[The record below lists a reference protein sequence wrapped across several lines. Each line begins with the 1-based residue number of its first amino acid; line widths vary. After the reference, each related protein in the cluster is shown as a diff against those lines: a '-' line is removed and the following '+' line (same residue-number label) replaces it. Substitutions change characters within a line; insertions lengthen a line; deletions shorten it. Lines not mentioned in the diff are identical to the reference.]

1 MTLAN
6 AAWRWA
12 ILVLFCACWTG
23 CTHIGEG
30 GWDEE
35 KDPNFLTGK
44 NRVAALDHQGAIDA
58 FEKTLAANPRGA
70 AAHLEL
76 GLIYH
81 QYLATN
87 WARAIYHF
95 DKYLELRPK
104 ANNADLIRQRIAQC
118 KLELAKEVPFAAVNQ
133 QMQREL
139 EKMDRLNRENA
150 DLRQQLEQMKAQ
162 LAQRTG
168 SASGVVTATTPSGP
182 TSSRQS
188 VSAQASVSN
197 PGAQFAQTAERAAS
211 LDPARD
217 IARAS
222 AATKTHVVKSGEWP
236 SAIARNYR
244 IKVAD
249 LLSANPG
256 VDPRRLRPGQAL
268 VIPSS

>member
-12 ILVLFCACWTG
+12 TLVLFCACWTG
-23 CTHIGEG
+23 CSPFGEG

-35 KDPNFLTGK
+35 KDPNYLTGK
-44 NRVAALDHQGAIDA
+44 NRMAALDHPGAINS
-58 FEKTLAANPRGA
+58 FERALAANPRSA

-76 GLIYH
+76 GLVH
-81 QYLATN
+81 QQYLATN

-95 DKYLELRPK
+95 EKYLELRPK

-150 DLRQQLEQMKAQ
+150 DLRQQLEQLKAQ
-162 LAQRTG
+162 WAQR
-168 SASGVVTATTPSGP
+168 SGNAPGGVTALHP
-182 TSSRQS
+182 TSPPGNRSL
-188 VSAQASVSN
+188 VSAQTASN
-197 PGAQFAQTAERAAS
+197 PAAQFAQAVERPAAP
-211 LDPARD
+211 DPSRD

-222 AATKTHVVKSGEWP
+222 ATTKTHVVKSGEYP
-236 SAIARNYR
+236 YSIARSYG
-244 IKVAD
+244 IKVAE

-256 VDPRRLRPGQAL
+256 VEPRRLRPGQAL

>member
-12 ILVLFCACWTG
+12 TLVLFCACCTG
-23 CTHIGEG
+23 CSPFGEG
-30 GWDEE
+30 GLDEE
-35 KDPNFLTGK
+35 KDPNYLTGK
-44 NRVAALDHQGAIDA
+44 NRLAAQDHQGAIDA
-58 FEKTLAANPRGA
+58 FEKALAANARSA

-76 GLIYH
+76 GLIH
-81 QYLATN
+81 QQYLATN

-95 DKYLELRPK
+95 EKYLELRPK
-104 ANNADLIRQRIAQC
+104 ANNADLIRQRISQC

-150 DLRQQLEQMKAQ
+150 ELRQQLEQLKTP
-162 LAQRTG
+162 LTQRSG
-168 SASGVVTATTPSGP
+168 SGPAGVTALNP
-182 TSSRQS
+182 TSSPGSRPV
-188 VSAQASVSN
+188 VSAQAASN
-197 PGAQFAQTAERAAS
+197 PAAQFAQAVERPAS
-211 LDPARD
+211 PDPSRD

-222 AATKTHVVKSGEWP
+222 VTTKTHVVKSGEWP
-236 SAIARNYR
+236 YSIARSYG

>member
-1 MTLAN
+1 MTFAN

-12 ILVLFCACWTG
+12 IVVLFCACWTG
-23 CTHIGEG
+23 CSPFGEASR
-30 GWDEE
+30 DEE
-35 KDPNFLTGK
+35 KDPNYLAGK
-44 NRVAALDHQGAIDA
+44 NRVTALDHQGAIEA
-58 FEKTLAANPRGA
+58 FERALAANPRSA

-81 QYLATN
+81 QSLATN

-95 DKYLELRPK
+95 EKYLELRPK

-133 QMQREL
+133 QMQHEL
-139 EKMDRLNRENA
+139 EKMERLGRENA
-150 DLRQQLEQMKAQ
+150 ELRRQLEQLKAQ
-162 LAQRTG
+162 WAQRSDSVAGGAWNPTTAP
-168 SASGVVTATTPSGP
+168 ASRPPG
-182 TSSRQS
+182 
-188 VSAQASVSN
+188 SAQAASSPAAPLTQAV
-197 PGAQFAQTAERAAS
+197 ERSSAI
-211 LDPARD
+211 DPSRD

-222 AATKTHVVKSGEWP
+222 ATTKTHVVKSGEYP
-236 SAIARNYR
+236 YSIARNYG

>member
-6 AAWRWA
+6 AAWRRA
-12 ILVLFCACWTG
+12 TLVLFCACWTG
-23 CTHIGEG
+23 CSPFGEVG
-30 GWDEE
+30 RDEE
-35 KDPNFLTGK
+35 KHPDYLTGK
-44 NRVAALDHQGAIDA
+44 NRVAAQDHQGAIDA
-58 FEKTLAANPRGA
+58 FEKALAANPRSA

-76 GLIYH
+76 GLIH
-81 QYLATN
+81 QQYLATN

-139 EKMDRLNRENA
+139 EKMDRLNRDNA
-150 DLRQQLEQMKAQ
+150 DLRQQLEQLKAQ
-162 LAQRTG
+162 LAQR
-168 SASGVVTATTPSGP
+168 SASAPGGVTALNP
-182 TSSRQS
+182 TSPPGSRPL
-188 VSAQASVSN
+188 VSAQAASN
-197 PGAQFAQTAERAAS
+197 PAAQFAQAVERPAAA
-211 LDPARD
+211 DPSHV

-222 AATKTHVVKSGEWP
+222 AMTKTHVVKSGEYP
-236 SAIARNYR
+236 YSIARNYG

-256 VDPRRLRPGQAL
+256 MDPRRLRPGQAL

>member
-6 AAWRWA
+6 AACRWA
-12 ILVLFCACWTG
+12 TLALLCLFWTG
-23 CTHIGEG
+23 CSPFGEASRE
-30 GWDEE
+30 EE
-35 KDPNFLTGK
+35 KDPNYLAGK
-44 NRVAALDHQGAIDA
+44 NRAAALDHQGAIDA
-58 FEKTLAANPRGA
+58 FEKALATNPRSA

-76 GLIYH
+76 GLIHH

-95 DKYLELRPK
+95 ERYLELRPK
-104 ANNADLIRQRIAQC
+104 ANNADLIRQRISQC

-139 EKMDRLNRENA
+139 EKMDRLSRENT
-150 DLRQQLEQMKAQ
+150 DLRQQLEQLKAQ
-162 LAQRTG
+162 SAQRQG
-168 SASGVVTATTPSGP
+168 GAPVGVTALNP
-182 TSSRQS
+182 TSLPGSRAL
-188 VSAQASVSN
+188 VSQATPNPATPVAQA
-197 PGAQFAQTAERAAS
+197 AERTAS
-211 LDPARD
+211 IDPSRD

-222 AATKTHVVKSGEWP
+222 ASTKTHVVKSGEHP
-236 SAIARNYR
+236 YSIARSYG

-268 VIPSS
+268 VIPPS

>member
-12 ILVLFCACWTG
+12 TLVLFCACWTG
-23 CTHIGEG
+23 CSPFGEG

-35 KDPNFLTGK
+35 KDPNYLAGK
-44 NRVAALDHQGAIDA
+44 NRAAALDHQGAIDA
-58 FEKTLAANPRGA
+58 FEKALAANPRSA

-76 GLIYH
+76 GLIQQQH
-81 QYLATN
+81 LATN

-95 DKYLELRPK
+95 EKYLELRPK
-104 ANNADLIRQRIAQC
+104 ANNADLIRQRVAQC

-150 DLRQQLEQMKAQ
+150 DLRQQLEQLKAQ
-162 LAQRTG
+162 LGQG
-168 SASGVVTATTPSGP
+168 SGNSRGGLTALNP
-182 TSSRQS
+182 TSPPGSRPLPSAKAASNTSAQ
-188 VSAQASVSN
+188 SAQA
-197 PGAQFAQTAERAAS
+197 GERPAS
-211 LDPARD
+211 LDSSRD
-217 IARAS
+217 IARGS
-222 AATKTHVVKSGEWP
+222 ATTKTHVVKSGEYP
-236 SAIARNYR
+236 YSIARNYG

>member
-1 MTLAN
+1 MTHAN

-12 ILVLFCACWTG
+12 TLVLFCACWTG
-23 CTHIGEG
+23 CSPFGEG
-30 GWDEE
+30 AREE
-35 KDPNFLTGK
+35 AKDPNYLAGK
-44 NRVAALDHQGAIDA
+44 NRMAALDHQGAIDA
-58 FEKTLAANPRGA
+58 FEKALAANPRSA

-76 GLIYH
+76 GLIHH
-81 QYLATN
+81 QHLATN

-139 EKMDRLNRENA
+139 EKLDRLNRENA
-150 DLRQQLEQMKAQ
+150 DLRQQLDQLKAQ
-162 LAQRTG
+162 LAQRSGGAPGGATAFNPSSPAG
-168 SASGVVTATTPSGP
+168 SRPLVQATASNPA
-182 TSSRQS
+182 QL
-188 VSAQASVSN
+188 AQAV
-197 PGAQFAQTAERAAS
+197 ERTAS
-211 LDPARD
+211 LDPTRD

-222 AATKTHVVKSGEWP
+222 ATMKTHVVKSGEWP
-236 SAIARNYR
+236 SSIARSYG

>member
-1 MTLAN
+1 MTLVN

-12 ILVLFCACWTG
+12 TLILFCACWSG
-23 CTHIGEG
+23 CSPLGESG
-30 GWDEE
+30 RDEE
-35 KDPNFLTGK
+35 KDPNYLTGK
-44 NRVAALDHQGAIDA
+44 NRMAALDHQGAIDA
-58 FEKTLAANPRGA
+58 FEKALADNPRSA

-76 GLIYH
+76 GLIHH

-95 DKYLELRPK
+95 EKYLELRPK
-104 ANNADLIRQRIAQC
+104 ANNADLIRQRISQC

-139 EKMDRLNRENA
+139 EKMDRLNRDNA
-150 DLRQQLEQMKAQ
+150 DLRQQLEQLKAQ
-162 LAQRTG
+162 LAQRPG
-168 SASGVVTATTPSGP
+168 SAPLNP
-182 TSSRQS
+182 TSPPGSRPL
-188 VSAQASVSN
+188 VPAQAASN
-197 PGAQFAQTAERAAS
+197 PAAQIAQAVERPVS
-211 LDPARD
+211 FDPSRD

-222 AATKTHVVKSGEWP
+222 ATSKTHVVKSGEWP
-236 SAIARNYR
+236 YSIARTYG

>member
-12 ILVLFCACWTG
+12 TLVLFCACWTG
-23 CTHIGEG
+23 CSPFG
-30 GWDEE
+30 GSSWDEE
-35 KDPNFLTGK
+35 KNPDYLTGK
-44 NRVAALDHQGAIDA
+44 NRATALDHAGAIDA
-58 FEKTLAANPRGA
+58 FEKALAANPRGG

-95 DKYLELRPK
+95 EKYLELRPK
-104 ANNADLIRQRIAQC
+104 ANNADLIRQRISQC

-133 QMQREL
+133 KMQREL
-139 EKMDRLNRENA
+139 EKLDRLNRENA
-150 DLRQQLEQMKAQ
+150 DLRQQLEQLKAQ
-162 LAQRTG
+162 LAQRSG
-168 SASGVVTATTPSGP
+168 SASGGVTALNPSSPPG
-182 TSSRQS
+182 SRPL
-188 VSAQASVSN
+188 VSAQAAN
-197 PGAQFAQTAERAAS
+197 QTAQFAQAIERPTS
-211 LDPARD
+211 LDPSRD

-222 AATKTHVVKSGEWP
+222 VTTKTHVVKNGEWP
-236 SAIARNYR
+236 YSIARTDG

>member
-12 ILVLFCACWTG
+12 TLVLFCACWTA
-23 CTHIGEG
+23 CSPFGEG

-35 KDPNFLTGK
+35 KNPDYLAGK
-44 NRVAALDHQGAIDA
+44 NRAIALDHQGAIDA
-58 FEKTLAANPRGA
+58 FEKALATNPRSA

-81 QYLATN
+81 QHLTTN

-139 EKMDRLNRENA
+139 EKMDRLTRENA
-150 DLRQQLEQMKAQ
+150 DLRQQLEQLKTQ
-162 LAQRTG
+162 SAQRTG
-168 SASGVVTATTPSGP
+168 SALGGVTAPAQTSPSG
-182 TSSRQS
+182 SRPL
-188 VSAQASVSN
+188 VSASAAN
-197 PGAQFAQTAERAAS
+197 PGPQFAQAVERTAS
-211 LDPARD
+211 LDPVRD
-217 IARAS
+217 IARGS
-222 AATKTHVVKSGEWP
+222 LSTKTHLVKSGEWP
-236 SAIARNYR
+236 SSIARTYG

>member
-6 AAWRWA
+6 AAVRWA
-12 ILVLFCACWTG
+12 TLVMLCGYWTG
-23 CTHIGEG
+23 CSPLGESG
-30 GWDEE
+30 RNEE
-35 KDPNFLTGK
+35 KDPNYLAGK
-44 NRVAALDHQGAIDA
+44 NRVTALDHLGAIDA
-58 FEKTLAANPRGA
+58 FEKALAADPGSA

-76 GLIYH
+76 GLIYQ

-139 EKMDRLNRENA
+139 EKLDRLNRENA
-150 DLRQQLEQMKAQ
+150 ELRQQLELWK
-162 LAQRTG
+162 
-168 SASGVVTATTPSGP
+168 
-182 TSSRQS
+182 
-188 VSAQASVSN
+188 
-197 PGAQFAQTAERAAS
+197 AQFAQRPGSVPGGAVALNPTTSSGTRSPVPAQAAS
-211 LDPARD
+211 GPGSQFGQAVERPASLETARD

-222 AATKTHVVKSGEWP
+222 ASSKTHVVKSGEWP
-236 SAIARNYR
+236 SSIARNYG

-268 VIPSS
+268 VIPPS

>member
-23 CTHIGEG
+23 CSPFGEG

-35 KDPNFLTGK
+35 KDPNYLAGK
-44 NRVAALDHQGAIDA
+44 NRAAALDHQGAIDA
-58 FEKTLAANPRGA
+58 FEKALAANPRSA

-76 GLIYH
+76 GLIQH
-81 QYLATN
+81 QHLATN

-95 DKYLELRPK
+95 EKYLELRPK

-139 EKMDRLNRENA
+139 EKMDRLTRENTE
-150 DLRQQLEQMKAQ
+150 LRQQLEQLKAQ
-162 LAQRTG
+162 WAQRSG
-168 SASGVVTATTPSGP
+168 STPGGAIALPAASPSG
-182 TSSRQS
+182 SRPL
-188 VSAQASVSN
+188 VSAQAAAAVA
-197 PGAQFAQTAERAAS
+197 PAVERPAS
-211 LDPARD
+211 FDSSRD
-217 IARAS
+217 LARAS
-222 AATKTHVVKSGEWP
+222 ATGKTHVVKSGEHP
-236 SAIARNYR
+236 YSIARNYG

-256 VDPRRLRPGQAL
+256 VDPRRLRPGQSL

>member
-6 AAWRWA
+6 AVWRWA
-12 ILVLFCACWTG
+12 PLVFFCAWCTG
-23 CTHIGEG
+23 CAPLGEG

-35 KDPNFLTGK
+35 KDPNYLTGK
-44 NRVAALDHQGAIDA
+44 NRVTALDHLGAIEA
-58 FEKTLAANPRGA
+58 FEKALAANPHSA

-76 GLIYH
+76 GLIHH

-95 DKYLELRPK
+95 EKYLELRPK

-139 EKMDRLNRENA
+139 EKLDRLNRENA
-150 DLRQQLEQMKAQ
+150 DLRQQLDQLKAQ
-162 LAQRTG
+162 WAQRSG
-168 SASGVVTATTPSGP
+168 GASGGVTSLSPSNPPGSRPLVSSLAASTPVTQVGQPVDRSGP
-182 TSSRQS
+182 FESS
-188 VSAQASVSN
+188 
-197 PGAQFAQTAERAAS
+197 
-211 LDPARD
+211 RD

-222 AATKTHVVKSGEWP
+222 AATKTHVVKSGEYP
-236 SAIARNYR
+236 YSIARNYG

>member
-12 ILVLFCACWTG
+12 TLVLFCACWSG
-23 CTHIGEG
+23 CSPFGESG
-30 GWDEE
+30 RDEE
-35 KDPNFLTGK
+35 NDPNYITGK
-44 NRVAALDHQGAIDA
+44 NRVAALDHQGAINA
-58 FEKTLAANPRGA
+58 FEKALAVNPSNA

-76 GLIYH
+76 GLIDQ

-95 DKYLELRPK
+95 EKYLELRPK
-104 ANNADLIRQRIAQC
+104 ANNADLIRQRISQC
-118 KLELAKEVPFAAVNQ
+118 KLELAKEAPFAAVNQ

-150 DLRQQLEQMKAQ
+150 DLRQQLEQLKAQ
-162 LAQRTG
+162 LAQRSG
-168 SASGVVTATTPSGP
+168 GASGGVSPLNPTSPSG
-182 TSSRQS
+182 SRPL
-188 VSAQASVSN
+188 VSAQAGSN
-197 PGAQFAQTAERAAS
+197 PAAQFAQAVERPTS
-211 LDPARD
+211 TDPSRE

-222 AATKTHVVKSGEWP
+222 ATTKTHVVKSGEWP
-236 SAIARNYR
+236 YSIARAYG

-256 VDPRRLRPGQAL
+256 VDPHRLRPGQAL

>member
-12 ILVLFCACWTG
+12 TLVLFCVCWTG
-23 CTHIGEG
+23 CSPFSESA
-30 GWDEE
+30 WDEE
-35 KDPNFLTGK
+35 KNPDYLTGK
-44 NRVAALDHQGAIDA
+44 NRAAALDHLGAIDA
-58 FEKTLAANPRGA
+58 FEKALAANPRGA

-81 QYLATN
+81 QHLATN

-104 ANNADLIRQRIAQC
+104 GNNADLIRQRIAQC

-150 DLRQQLEQMKAQ
+150 DLRQQLEQLKAQ
-162 LAQRTG
+162 MGQRSG
-168 SASGVVTATTPSGP
+168 SAAAGVATLTQ
-182 TSSRQS
+182 TSPPGSRS
-188 VSAQASVSN
+188 LVQASASN
-197 PGAQFAQTAERAAS
+197 PGVPPAQAVERSAA

-222 AATKTHVVKSGEWP
+222 AALKTHVVKSGEWP
-236 SAIARNYR
+236 SSIARTYG